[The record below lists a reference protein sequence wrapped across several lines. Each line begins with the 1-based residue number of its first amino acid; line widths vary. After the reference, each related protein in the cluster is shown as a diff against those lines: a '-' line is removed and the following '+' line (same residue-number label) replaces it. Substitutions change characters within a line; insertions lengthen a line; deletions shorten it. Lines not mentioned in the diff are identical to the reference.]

1 MSYFLLDEFENIE
14 PYNPGEQ
21 PDDREYLKLN
31 ANESSF
37 PPSPKVLEAIDKAH
51 INVMSHYSD
60 PYCWK
65 LRKAIGDHFGVS
77 AEEVFVGNGADE
89 VLSFCLMSFFRPGMK
104 ICFPDITY
112 DFYRIYAKAYRLD
125 YEQIPLRD
133 DFTLDIEPYIESD
146 RDVIIANPNN
156 PTGLAIQVSEIERLV
171 ASNKNRM
178 VIIDEAYVDF
188 GNESVLPLVKKYSNL
203 VVVYTF
209 SKSRNMPG
217 ARIGFAISS
226 KAIIEDMNKIKFAFN
241 PFNLSS
247 LTIEGGCA
255 AVNDEVYF
263 EYCVNSVIK
272 EREELEKKLSEIGY
286 EVIPTTTNF
295 VFFKAFRTPAGEL
308 TAKLKKKGILV
319 RHYDDERVCDYIR
332 MTVGTHDEME
342 RVLVAL
348 LEIENSYAGC
358 KLSVTA

>member
-1 MSYFLLDEFENIE
+1 MSYFLLDEFVNIE

-51 INVMSHYSD
+51 INGMSHYSD
-60 PYCWK
+60 PYCWE
-65 LRKAIGDHFGVS
+65 LREAIGKHFGVGGDQ
-77 AEEVFVGNGADE
+77 VFVGNGADE

-112 DFYRIYAKAYRLD
+112 DFYIIYSKAYRLD

-156 PTGLAIQVSEIERLV
+156 PTGLAVPVADIERLV
-171 ASNKNRM
+171 ASKKDRM
-178 VIIDEAYVDF
+178 VIIDEAYVDY
-188 GNESVLPLVKKYSNL
+188 GNESVFPLVKKYSNL

-226 KAIIEDMNKIKFAFN
+226 KSIIADMNNIKFAFN

-247 LTIEGGCA
+247 LAIAGGCA
-255 AVNDEVYF
+255 AVNDEEYF
-263 EYCVNSVIK
+263 EYCVGSVVR
-272 EREELEKKLSEIGY
+272 ERELVEKELTNIGY

-295 VFFKAFRTPAGEL
+295 VFFKTYNTPAKEL
-308 TAKLKKKGILV
+308 CAELKNRGILV
-319 RHYDDERVCDYIR
+319 RHYDDERIRDYIR
-332 MTVGTHDEME
+332 MTIGTHAEMR
-342 RVLVAL
+342 RVMQALVQ
-348 LEIENSYAGC
+348 IEKSFVGDR
-358 KLSVTA
+358 VTA

>member
-1 MSYFLLDEFENIE
+1 MSSSFLLDEFENVE

-51 INVMSHYSD
+51 INGMSHYSD
-60 PYCWK
+60 PYCLD
-65 LRKAIGDHFGVS
+65 LREAIGKHFGFGP
-77 AEEVFVGNGADE
+77 EQVFVGNGADE

-112 DFYRIYAKAYRLD
+112 DFYRIYSKAYRLD

-156 PTGLAIQVSEIERLV
+156 PTGLAIPVADIERLV
-171 ASNKNRM
+171 ASKKDRM
-178 VIIDEAYVDF
+178 VIIDEAYVDY
-188 GNESVLPLVKKYSNL
+188 GNESVYPLINKYSNL

-217 ARIGFAISS
+217 ARIGFALSS
-226 KAIIEDMNKIKFAFN
+226 KSIIEDMNNIKFAFN

-247 LTIEGGCA
+247 LAIAGGCA
-255 AVNDEVYF
+255 AVKDEEYF
-263 EYCVNSVIK
+263 EYCVNRVIN
-272 EREELEKKLSEIGY
+272 ERELLEKRLSNMGY

-295 VFFKAFRTPAGEL
+295 VFFKAFKTPAGVLCDE
-308 TAKLKKKGILV
+308 LKKYGILV
-319 RHYDDERVCDYIR
+319 RHYNDEKVKDYIR
-332 MTVGTHDEME
+332 MTIGTHEEMN
-342 RVLVAL
+342 RVVKTLKI
-348 LEIENSYAGC
+348 IEKNYIGDKIIA
-358 KLSVTA
+358 

>member
-51 INVMSHYSD
+51 INGMSHYSD

-65 LRKAIGDHFGVS
+65 LRKAIGDRFNVS
-77 AEEVFVGNGADE
+77 AEQVFVGNGADE
-89 VLSFCLMSFFRPGMK
+89 VLSFCLMTFFRPGMK

-112 DFYRIYAKAYRLD
+112 DFYRVYSKAYRLD

-133 DFTLDIEPYIESD
+133 DFSLDIEPYIKSD

-156 PTGLAIQVSEIERLV
+156 PTGMAIPVSDIERLV
-171 ASNKNRM
+171 ASKKDRM

-188 GNESVLPLVKKYSNL
+188 GNESVSPLIKKYNNL

-226 KAIIEDMNKIKFAFN
+226 KSIIEDMNHIKFAFN

-247 LTIEGGCA
+247 LMIEGGCA
-255 AVNDEVYF
+255 AVNDEDYF
-263 EYCVNSVIK
+263 EYCVNSVIR
-272 EREELEKKLSEIGY
+272 ERELLEKRLASIGY

-295 VFFKAFRTPAGEL
+295 VFFKAFKTPAGEL
-308 TAKLKKKGILV
+308 AAELKKNGILV
-319 RHYDDERVCDYIR
+319 RHYDDERISDYIR
-332 MTVGTHDEME
+332 MTVGTHEEMA
-342 RVLVAL
+342 RVVDTLI
-348 LEIENSYAGC
+348 EIEKGYMAS
-358 KLSVTA
+358 KITA